1 MSSPGARELGTPRL
15 LERAFALL
23 ALFDEERPAWS
34 TTEAAREVGLPV
46 PTAHRILAVLAKEGF
61 VARDED
67 KRFTLGRAALRFGQR
82 AVALL
87 DLERVASPLLR
98 RLAAITDEVTLLTEP
113 DPGGSG
119 VVCRLRMEGSQPLIL
134 SVEPGRVL
142 PLHAGA
148 SQKALLAF
156 MPTDV
161 VDAICDGQLTPIC
174 RATITRPDRLREHLR
189 EVRRRGWAIS
199 FEETDE
205 GVWGIALPIVGDNGT
220 AIAAFGLAAPRYRL
234 EASHV
239 RHQLTALHEV
249 AQAVADRLGYSV
261 PDLDLTPANRHPA
274 VTGAA

>member
-1 MSSPGARELGTPRL
+1 LSSSVARRHGTPRL

-23 ALFDEERPAWS
+23 ALFDEDHPAWT

-46 PTAHRILAVLAKEGF
+46 PTAHRILAVLAAEGF

-67 KRFTLGRAALRFGQR
+67 KRFTLGRAALRFGRR

-87 DLERVASPLLR
+87 DLERVATPLLA
-98 RLAAITDEVTLLTEP
+98 RLAAIADEVALLTELAP
-113 DPGGSG
+113 DGGG
-119 VVCRLRMEGSQPLIL
+119 VVCRLRVESSQPLIL
-134 SVEPGRVL
+134 SVSPGRVM

-156 MPTDV
+156 MPSDV
-161 VDAICDGQLTPIC
+161 VDAICEDRLAPVC

-205 GVWGIALPIVGDNGT
+205 GVWGIALPIVGDNGM
-220 AIAAFGLAAPRYRL
+220 AVAALGLAAPRYRL

-239 RHQLTALHEV
+239 RHQLAALHEV
-249 AQAVADRLGYSV
+249 AQAVADRLGYTV
-261 PDLDLTPANRHPA
+261 PALDLTPANRRGRAPQ
-274 VTGAA
+274 AA